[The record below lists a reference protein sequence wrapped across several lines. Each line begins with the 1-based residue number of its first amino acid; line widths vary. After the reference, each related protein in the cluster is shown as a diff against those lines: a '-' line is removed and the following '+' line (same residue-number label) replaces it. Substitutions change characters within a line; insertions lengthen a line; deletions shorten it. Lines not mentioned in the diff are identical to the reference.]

1 MEEGTKITLG
11 ICAFCVIFI
20 TSCGLLGGSFDT
32 VQPNEVGIVFDMNT
46 QHIET
51 SHIRGN
57 GRYLIGLGRRYI
69 KFATTWQIV
78 KMGTFFGSDADYS
91 RDIKCRTKEGMVI
104 QISLAF
110 AYKLKRTPE
119 DLVRLYLDY
128 GENGERKV
136 YVRIA
141 LAKIRDVCAMYQ
153 ASDYYT
159 KRQDVALMMQS
170 VLDTALERVYANVES
185 LELVNLEFDSKYADQ
200 IERTQIAK
208 QDVLLAGYE
217 YDVSTVDSEKNIS
230 QATTLAEITVRSAN
244 ATANATLAQAH
255 ADANALIFR
264 IEKQTESF
272 LELRNQ
278 LNLTTQEE
286 LLAYHF
292 ISVLQENKIPK
303 VIIALDFPALIKS
316 LLNV

>member
-51 SHIRGN
+51 HHLRGN

-69 KFATTWQIV
+69 KFSTTWQIV
-78 KMGTFFGSDADYS
+78 RMGSFFGGDADYS
-91 RDIKCRTKEGMVI
+91 QDIKCRTKEGMVI
-104 QISLAF
+104 EISLAF
-110 AYKLKRTPE
+110 AYKLKRTPQ

-128 GENGERKV
+128 GENGEKIV
-136 YVRIA
+136 YIRIA
-141 LAKIRDVCAMYQ
+141 LAKIRDVCSMYA

-159 KRQDVALMMQS
+159 RREDVANTMQA
-170 VLDTALERVYANVES
+170 VLDTALDRVYARVES
-185 LELVNLEFDSKYADQ
+185 LELINLDFDPKYADQ
-200 IERTQIAK
+200 IESTQIAK

-217 YDVSTVDSEKNIS
+217 YDVATVDSEKNIS

-255 ADANALIFR
+255 AEANALIFR
-264 IEKQTESF
+264 LEKQTEAF
-272 LELRNQ
+272 LELREQ
-278 LNLTTQEE
+278 LNLTTQQEI
-286 LLAYHF
+286 LAYHF
-292 ISVLQENKIPK
+292 LSVLQENEVPKIK
-303 VIIALDFPALIKS
+303 MALDFPALIKS
-316 LLNV
+316 LVT

>member
-1 MEEGTKITLG
+1 
-11 ICAFCVIFI
+11 
-20 TSCGLLGGSFDT
+20 LGGSFDT
-32 VQPNEVGIVFDMNT
+32 VEPNEVGIVFDMNT

-69 KFATTWQIV
+69 KFPTTWQIV
-78 KMGTFFGSDADYS
+78 KMGTYFGSGADYPA
-91 RDIKCRTKEGMVI
+91 DINCRTKEGMVI
-104 QISLAF
+104 KISLAF
-110 AYKLKRTPE
+110 AYKLNKTPE

-128 GENGERKV
+128 GENGERTV

-159 KRQDVALMMQS
+159 KRGDVANTMLS
-170 VLDTALERVYANVES
+170 VLDTALKQVYAHVES
-185 LELVNLEFDSKYADQ
+185 LELVNLDFDSQYADQ

-217 YDVSTVDSEKNIS
+217 YDVATVDAEKNIS

-264 IEKQTESF
+264 IDKQTQSF
-272 LELRNQ
+272 LELRAQ

-286 LLAYHF
+286 VLAYHF
-292 ISVLQENKIPK
+292 ISVLQENRIPK
-303 VIIALDFPALIKS
+303 IKMALDFPALIKS